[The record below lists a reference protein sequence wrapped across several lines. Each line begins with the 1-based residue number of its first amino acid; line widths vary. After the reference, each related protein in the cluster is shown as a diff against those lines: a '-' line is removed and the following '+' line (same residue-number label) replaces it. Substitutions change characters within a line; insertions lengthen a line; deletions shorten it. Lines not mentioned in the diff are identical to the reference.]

1 MYEHFSRRPKEVED
15 AIIASWE
22 PSKVHKNVFSKDET
36 KQLINLFKKAPKAGS
51 GVANYKMF
59 DDSLNVADF
68 EHTLAK
74 RRPNP
79 GETATACS
87 APVSWDTGA
96 KEILDPVL
104 TKCIG
109 DYNMIGGKFNITLGP
124 YRLHTDSGKDPQ
136 SKVYKQIIIPLHWDK
151 SLDIYS
157 MLFDQRWSGCQARFQ
172 RGVNTSS
179 DESFDTPSHITVT
192 DYENSDIF
200 NLTDAYLSKEDYN
213 NYLTHIDYEA
223 LWGFSVELAAKWEPQ
238 SLIAFDRSVIHSS
251 CHFANKE
258 LQNKLFLTIV
268 TEQP

>member
-87 APVSWDTGA
+87 AHVSWDTGA
-96 KEILDPVL
+96 LQAVAVSPGLGLRLASVCSKSATLRESSNIL
-104 TKCIG
+104 
-109 DYNMIGGKFNITLGP
+109 
-124 YRLHTDSGKDPQ
+124 
-136 SKVYKQIIIPLHWDK
+136 
-151 SLDIYS
+151 
-157 MLFDQRWSGCQARFQ
+157 
-172 RGVNTSS
+172 
-179 DESFDTPSHITVT
+179 
-192 DYENSDIF
+192 
-200 NLTDAYLSKEDYN
+200 
-213 NYLTHIDYEA
+213 
-223 LWGFSVELAAKWEPQ
+223 
-238 SLIAFDRSVIHSS
+238 
-251 CHFANKE
+251 
-258 LQNKLFLTIV
+258 
-268 TEQP
+268 

>member
-1 MYEHFSRRPKEVED
+1 MYKHFSRRPKEIED

-22 PSKVHKNVFSKDET
+22 PSKIHKNVFSKDET

-59 DDSLNVADF
+59 DDSLNVSDF

-109 DYNMIGGKFNITLGP
+109 DYKMIGGKFNITFI
-124 YRLHTDSGKDPQ
+124 DFS
-136 SKVYKQIIIPLHWDK
+136 II
-151 SLDIYS
+151 Y
-157 MLFDQRWSGCQARFQ
+157 
-172 RGVNTSS
+172 
-179 DESFDTPSHITVT
+179 
-192 DYENSDIF
+192 IF
-200 NLTDAYLSKEDYN
+200 K
-213 NYLTHIDYEA
+213 IKI
-223 LWGFSVELAAKWEPQ
+223 W
-238 SLIAFDRSVIHSS
+238 
-251 CHFANKE
+251 
-258 LQNKLFLTIV
+258 
-268 TEQP
+268 